1 MEDKSRPHWVRKLL
15 REHPGLLLSLLY
27 VAAST
32 IGMWYS
38 WEYLRRFGI
47 NVFEYAQI
55 GDFLLVSLKEP
66 LTWVMVLF
74 AVLVVMF
81 DNVMSRRVQRR
92 GGPRWM
98 RWYGTD
104 RYRSL
109 NAITAIAMMMVFL
122 NIFATLQARQL
133 LEGQGQQVRVEFAE
147 DGGTTSALLLGTTGQ
162 FLFLYQPTTRTV
174 TIHPHDN
181 IREIRLPPLPKSDS

>member
-1 MEDKSRPHWVRKLL
+1 MENETRPSWFRKLL
-15 REHPGLLLSLLY
+15 HEHPALLLSLLY

-66 LTWVMVLF
+66 LTWALVFF
-74 AVLVVMF
+74 AVLLVLL
-81 DNVMSRRVQRR
+81 DNIMSRRVQKAGR
-92 GGPRWM
+92 PRWM
-98 RWYGTD
+98 RWYGSN

-109 NAITAIAMMMVFL
+109 NAITAIAMVLMFL
-122 NIFATLQARQL
+122 NLYAGVQADKVL
-133 LEGQGQQVRVEFAE
+133 AGEGRTIRVKLAD
-147 DGGTTSALLLGTTGQ
+147 DGRTTSALLLGTTGQ
-162 FLFLYQPTTRTV
+162 FLFLYQPDSRTV
-174 TIHPHDN
+174 RIHPHEN
-181 IREIRLPPLPKSDS
+181 VSEIRLPPVPK